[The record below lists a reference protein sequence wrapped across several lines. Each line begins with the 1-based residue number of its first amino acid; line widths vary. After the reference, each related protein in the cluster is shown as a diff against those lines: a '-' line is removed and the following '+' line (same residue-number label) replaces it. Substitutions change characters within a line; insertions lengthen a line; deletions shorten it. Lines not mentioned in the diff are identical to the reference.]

1 MIDIDFS
8 HVSKRYVVRADDAG
22 AAATGGRIARQLKR
36 LRTRTEAFWA
46 LRDVSFQVQRGEA
59 LGIIGQNGAGKST
72 ILKLLSSITAPTDG
86 RITIDGRLSALIE
99 VGSGF
104 HPELSGR
111 ENIYLSGSIL
121 GMRRRDIDA
130 KLERIVEFAG
140 VRQFIDTPVK
150 RYSSGMYVRLGFAI
164 AAHLEPDI
172 LLLDEVLA
180 VGDASFQ
187 AKCIQRIK
195 ELEAGG
201 TTIVFI
207 SHDLTAVERICD
219 RAILMRRGRIV
230 AEGLPR
236 EVIKAYHEVDVSPT
250 KFAGAG
256 SVAAAHHRWPE
267 SDAAPGDE
275 VVRLRSARIRTRDG
289 ATMGTHDVR
298 RPIGIEVVYDV
309 LADGHLLIP
318 NYHLIRGD
326 GSYLFG
332 VQDVATE
339 WRYRPRPAGRYT
351 STAWLPGN
359 FMAPGT
365 FSVDVAVSAHVP
377 LARVHALV
385 PGAVAFQVD
394 DHFGG
399 DSARGDYMGDIP
411 GVIRPIVDWNTD
423 VVTADDPDSAI
434 ALTVESELLPQR

>member
-8 HVSKRYVVRADDAG
+8 HVSKRYIVRSDGSD
-22 AAATGGRIARQLKR
+22 AAAAGGRLARQLKR
-36 LRTRTEAFWA
+36 LRSRAEAFWA
-46 LRDVSFQVQRGEA
+46 LQDVSFQVQRGEA

-72 ILKLLSSITAPTDG
+72 ILKLLSSITAPTAG
-86 RITIDGRLSALIE
+86 EIAIDGRLSALIE

-121 GMRRRDIDA
+121 GMRRRDIDT

-140 VRQFIDTPVK
+140 VRHFIDTPVK

-219 RAILMRRGRIV
+219 RAILMRSGKIV

-250 KFAGAG
+250 RFGGAG
-256 SVAAAHHRWPE
+256 SLAAAHREWRE
-267 SDAAPGDE
+267 ADTAAGDE

-289 ATMGTHDVR
+289 ATLGAHDVR
-298 RPIGIEVVYDV
+298 FPIGIEVVYDV
-309 LADGHLLIP
+309 LDEGHLLIP
-318 NYHLIRGD
+318 NYHVIRDD
-326 GSYLFG
+326 GTYLFG
-332 VQDVATE
+332 MQDVATE
-339 WRYRPRPAGRYT
+339 WRRRPRPVGRFM

-365 FSVDVAVSAHVP
+365 YSVDVAVSSHVP

-385 PGAVAFQVD
+385 AGAVSFQIA

-399 DSARGDYMGDIP
+399 DSARGDYMGDYP
-411 GVIRPIVDWNTD
+411 GVIRPMVDWTTD
-423 VVTADDPDSAI
+423 VVPAEDPASST
-434 ALTVESELLPQR
+434 ALTAEAGLLPRR